1 MTLSF
6 GAHRQKS
13 SRLSTTLP
21 SLSFQE
27 EAPGVK
33 KTTKEERREGE
44 KKKDKKTTHRSLGSF
59 FVCLGFE

>member
-33 KTTKEERREGE
+33 KTHKRREERE

-59 FVCLGFE
+59 FCMFRV

>member
-13 SRLSTTLP
+13 SHSLSTTLP

-33 KTTKEERREGE
+33 KTHKRREERGREKE
-44 KKKDKKTTHRSLGSF
+44 RQKNNTQEFRVF
-59 FVCLGFE
+59 FCVFRV

>member
-27 EAPGVK
+27 EAPV
-33 KTTKEERREGE
+33 
-44 KKKDKKTTHRSLGSF
+44 KTTHKRRGEREKERQKNNKQEFRVFLLC
-59 FVCLGFE
+59 V